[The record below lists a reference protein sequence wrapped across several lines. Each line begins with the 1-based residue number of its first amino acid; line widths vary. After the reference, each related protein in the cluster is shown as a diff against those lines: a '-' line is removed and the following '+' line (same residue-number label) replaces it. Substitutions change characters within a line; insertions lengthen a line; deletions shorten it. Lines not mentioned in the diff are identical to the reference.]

1 MLKKTKL
8 LQHSN
13 LGQVSS
19 TPEKNQHSISVPGHY
34 TIRPEI
40 SIFAQVM
47 NEDSFQFSYFH
58 TLYFIPKE
66 IQDQNESD
74 SKGKYDEKG
83 MQKQLYIPAYIDK
96 QSKQTFNTNNHIT
109 TYRIVY
115 TLGGGKNYYYDVDIG
130 KKVAE
135 FMPENWDKL

>member
-1 MLKKTKL
+1 
-8 LQHSN
+8 
-13 LGQVSS
+13 
-19 TPEKNQHSISVPGHY
+19 
-34 TIRPEI
+34 
-40 SIFAQVM
+40 M